1 MDANEINKIF
11 ETNFNWIRSA
21 AGHWLMKLTIDWNIH
36 FFDFDD
42 LVQISSY
49 AMFKAI
55 TTYKDS
61 KGVKLQTWVHTH
73 INNEILSE
81 VRKFNKNVKA
91 VSLTTPEDDSTEF
104 ELISYENGYDQIED
118 NMFAGNIK
126 NILTERE
133 YQVLWMFAVEGM
145 SQTDIAPTIGV
156 QQPQVYRILKN
167 IRKKVEDYVNA

>member
-1 MDANEINKIF
+1 MDANKIF
-11 ETNFNWIRSA
+11 EENFRWVRSA
-21 AGHWLMKLTIDWNIH
+21 AAHWLMKLTVDWNIH
-36 FFDFDD
+36 FFDYDD

-55 TTYKDS
+55 TTYDESRK
-61 KGVKLQTWVHTH
+61 VKLQTWVHTH

-91 VSLTTPEDDSTEF
+91 TSITTPEDDNTEF
-104 ELISYENGYDQIED
+104 DIESYENGYDQVED
-118 NMFAGNIK
+118 GILAGNIK
-126 NILTERE
+126 SILTERE

-167 IRKKVEDYVNA
+167 IRKKVEEFCQH